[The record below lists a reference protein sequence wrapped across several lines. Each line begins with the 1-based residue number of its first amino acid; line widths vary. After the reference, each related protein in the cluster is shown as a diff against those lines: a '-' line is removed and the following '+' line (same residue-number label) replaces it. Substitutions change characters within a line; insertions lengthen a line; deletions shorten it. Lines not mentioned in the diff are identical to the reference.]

1 MSPVTAV
8 PLIVLVGPMGVGK
21 STVGQLLAEHLG
33 CAYRDTDDDIVSAQG
48 RTIAEIFVEEGEEA
62 FRAIE
67 KRAVREALARHSG
80 VLALGGGAILDTDT
94 RALLAGQRVVYL
106 SMDVEE
112 AVKRTGLNAARP
124 LLAVNP
130 RKQWRELMEARR
142 HLYESV
148 ATAVVATDGRT
159 PEEVTQT
166 ALEALELKTAI
177 PGGQPPDPRPE
188 DVMANQITRIQ
199 VGGTAG
205 SEPYEVLV
213 GRQLLGELPGLIGD
227 RVKRVAIVHPEALA
241 ETGDALRDDLAA
253 QGYEVVAIQ
262 VPNAEEAKTAEV
274 AAYCW
279 KALGQSGFTRSD
291 VIVGVGGGAST
302 DLAGFVAATWL
313 RGVRWIAVPTTVLAM
328 VDAAVGG
335 KTGINTAEGKN
346 LVGSFHPPAGV
357 LCDLAALDS
366 LPINDYVSGLAEI
379 IKAGFIA
386 DPRIL
391 ELIEADPEAAR
402 TPAGPHTAELIERSI
417 RVKAEVVSSDL
428 KESGLREILNYG
440 HTLAHAIEKNERYK
454 WRHGAAVS
462 VGMHFAAELGRL
474 AGRLDDATAD
484 RHRAVLESVG
494 LPLHYRYDQWPKLL
508 ETMKVDKKSRGDLLR
523 FIVLDG
529 LAKPTVL
536 EGPDPAVLLA
546 AYGEVGE

>member
-1 MSPVTAV
+1 MSA

-21 STVGQLLAEHLG
+21 STVGQLLAERLG
-33 CAYRDTDDDIVSAQG
+33 TGYRDTDEDIVTAQG
-48 RTIAEIFVEEGEEA
+48 RAIAEIFVDEGEAA
-62 FRAIE
+62 FRALE
-67 KRAVREALARHSG
+67 KEAVRTALVEHKG
-80 VLALGGGAILDTDT
+80 VLALGGGAILDADT

-142 HLYESV
+142 HLYEEV

-159 PEEVTQT
+159 PQEVTQA
-166 ALEALELKTAI
+166 ALDAVELTVS
-177 PGGQPPDPRPE
+177 PGGRPQDPRPE
-188 DVMANQITRIQ
+188 DAVVSEVTRIEI
-199 VGGTAG
+199 GGTAG
-205 SEPYEVLV
+205 SDPYEVLV
-213 GRQLLGELPGLIGD
+213 GRQLLGELGGLIGTKA
-227 RVKRVAIVHPEALA
+227 KRVAVIHPEALA
-241 ETGDALRDDLAA
+241 ETGDALRADLAE
-253 QGYEVVAIQ
+253 QGYEAIAIQ

-279 KALGQSGFTRSD
+279 KALGQSGFTRTD

-366 LPINDYVSGLAEI
+366 LPVNDYVSGLAEV

-386 DPRIL
+386 DPAIL
-391 ELIEADPEAAR
+391 DLIESDPQAAR
-402 TPAGPHTAELIERSI
+402 TPAGPHTAELIVRSI
-417 RVKAEVVSSDL
+417 KVKAEVVSSDL
-428 KESGLREILNYG
+428 KEAGLREILNYG
-440 HTLAHAIEKNERYK
+440 HTLGHAIEKNERYK

-484 RHRAVLESVG
+484 RHRAILEAVG
-494 LPLHYRYDQWPKLL
+494 LPLHYRYDQWPKLV
-508 ETMKVDKKSRGDLLR
+508 ENMKVDKKSRGDLLR

>member
-1 MSPVTAV
+1 MNE
-8 PLIVLVGPMGVGK
+8 
-21 STVGQLLAEHLG
+21 Q
-33 CAYRDTDDDIVSAQG
+33 
-48 RTIAEIFVEEGEEA
+48 
-62 FRAIE
+62 
-67 KRAVREALARHSG
+67 AL
-80 VLALGGGAILDTDT
+80 
-94 RALLAGQRVVYL
+94 
-106 SMDVEE
+106 
-112 AVKRTGLNAARP
+112 
-124 LLAVNP
+124 
-130 RKQWRELMEARR
+130 
-142 HLYESV
+142 
-148 ATAVVATDGRT
+148 
-159 PEEVTQT
+159 
-166 ALEALELKTAI
+166 
-177 PGGQPPDPRPE
+177 
-188 DVMANQITRIQ
+188 TRIQ
-199 VGGTAG
+199 IGGTAG
-205 SEPYEVLV
+205 TEPYEVLV
-213 GRQLLGELPGLIGD
+213 GRQLLGELGALIGD
-227 RVKRVAIVHPEALA
+227 RVKRVAVIHPEAL
-241 ETGDALRDDLAA
+241 EGTGEALRADLAE
-253 QGYEVVAIQ
+253 QGFEAVAIQ

-291 VIVGVGGGAST
+291 VIVGVGGGATT

-366 LPINDYVSGLAEI
+366 LSVNDYVSGLAEI

-386 DPRIL
+386 DPVIL
-391 ELIEADPEAAR
+391 DLIEEDPEAAR
-402 TPAGPHTAELIERSI
+402 TPSGPRTAELIERSI
-417 RVKAEVVSSDL
+417 RVKAEVVSGDL

-440 HTLAHAIEKNERYK
+440 HTLAHAIEKNERYQ
-454 WRHGAAVS
+454 WRHGAAVA

-484 RHRAVLESVG
+484 RHRTVLEAVG
-494 LPLHYRYDQWPKLL
+494 LPLSYRYDQWPKLL

-546 AYGEVGE
+546 AYGEVAE

>member
-1 MSPVTAV
+1 MSETVT
-8 PLIVLVGPMGVGK
+8 
-21 STVGQLLAEHLG
+21 
-33 CAYRDTDDDIVSAQG
+33 
-48 RTIAEIFVEEGEEA
+48 
-62 FRAIE
+62 
-67 KRAVREALARHSG
+67 
-80 VLALGGGAILDTDT
+80 
-94 RALLAGQRVVYL
+94 RV
-106 SMDVEE
+106 
-112 AVKRTGLNAARP
+112 
-124 LLAVNP
+124 
-130 RKQWRELMEARR
+130 
-142 HLYESV
+142 
-148 ATAVVATDGRT
+148 
-159 PEEVTQT
+159 
-166 ALEALELKTAI
+166 
-177 PGGQPPDPRPE
+177 
-188 DVMANQITRIQ
+188 Q

-205 SEPYEVLV
+205 TEPYEVLV
-213 GRQLLGELPGLIGD
+213 GRRLLGELGGLIGN
-227 RVKRVAIVHPEALA
+227 RARRVAVIHPEALDD
-241 ETGDALRDDLAA
+241 TGEALRADLAE
-253 QGYEVVAIQ
+253 QGYEAVAIQ
-262 VPNAEEAKTAEV
+262 VPNAEEAKAAEV

-279 KALGQSGFTRSD
+279 KALGQSGFTRTD
-291 VIVGVGGGAST
+291 VIVGVGGGATT

-313 RGVRWIAVPTTVLAM
+313 RGVRWIAIPTTVLAM

-366 LPINDYVSGLAEI
+366 LPVNDYVSGLAEI

-386 DPRIL
+386 DPVIL
-391 ELIEADPEAAR
+391 DLIEADPQAAR
-402 TPAGPHTAELIERSI
+402 TPTGPHTSELIERSI
-417 RVKAEVVSSDL
+417 RVKAEVVSGDL
-428 KESGLREILNYG
+428 KESGRREILNYG
-440 HTLAHAIEKNERYK
+440 HTLAHAIEKNERYQ

-484 RHRAVLESVG
+484 RHRTVLEAVG

-546 AYGEVGE
+546 AYGEVGQ